1 MNDPDGRGMLR
12 RKAVTRA
19 LRSRPG
25 QAGWQRLALR
35 FARAGHGFWLDDCI
49 DRASLLAYTTLLG
62 IVPFAVVVFSLWN
75 LVGFDDSLRIQLN
88 ELVLRSFMPSVG
100 ETVLRQIDR
109 LAARG
114 TQLGYFGVAGLAVTA
129 ILLIQAIE
137 RHLNAIWGVS
147 PGSRWRRILR
157 YLLILV
163 FGPLGLAAS
172 LVLLGP
178 IGAMLQWFGHLPKAL
193 TGLTALVAFSVEA
206 GLLSLV
212 YLSLPAARVTLRDA
226 FLGGFAAALLLSSG
240 KLLLGLYL
248 RFSTFESLYGAL
260 AAFPIFLLWLFLAWC
275 GVLFGA
281 ELAAAREGRA
291 PAA

>member
-1 MNDPDGRGMLR
+1 VSDAGDRGMLR
-12 RKAVTRA
+12 RKAVARA

-25 QAGWQRLALR
+25 QASWQRLALR

-62 IVPFAVVVFSLWN
+62 VVPFAVVVFSLWN
-75 LVGFDDSLRIQLN
+75 LVGFDDSLRNQLN
-88 ELVLRSFMPSVG
+88 ELVLSNFMPSVG
-100 ETVLRQIDR
+100 ETVLGQIDR

-114 TQLGYFGVAGLAVTA
+114 VQLGYFGVAGLAVTA

-137 RHLNAIWGVS
+137 RHLNAIWGVK
-147 PGSRWRRILR
+147 PKCRWCRVLR

-178 IGAMLQWFGHLPKAL
+178 IGQVLRWFGPLPEAL
-193 TGLTALVAFSVEA
+193 TGLTALIAFVVEA
-206 GLLSLV
+206 VLLSLV

-226 FLGGFAAALLLSSG
+226 LLGGFAAALLLSSG
-240 KLLLGLYL
+240 KLLLSLYI

-275 GVLFGA
+275 GVLYGA

-291 PAA
+291 SAS

>member
-1 MNDPDGRGMLR
+1 MTARDGRGMLR
-12 RKAVTRA
+12 RKALARA
-19 LRSRPG
+19 LRAHPG
-25 QAGWQRLALR
+25 QAGWQRIALR
-35 FARAGHGFWLDDCI
+35 IARAGHGFWLDDCI

-62 IVPFAVVVFSLWN
+62 IVPLAVVAFSLFN
-75 LVGFDDSLRIQLN
+75 LVGFDDSLRGQLN

-100 ETVLRQIDR
+100 KTVLDHIDR

-114 TQLGYFGVAGLAVTA
+114 AQLGYFGVAGLAVTA

-137 RHLNAIWGVS
+137 RHLNAIWGVK
-147 PGSRWRRILR
+147 PRCRWCRVLR

-178 IGAMLQWFGHLPKAL
+178 IGRVLHWFGPIPEAL
-193 TGLTALVAFSVEA
+193 TGLTALVAFAVEA
-206 GLLSLV
+206 SLLSLV
-212 YLSLPAARVTLRDA
+212 YLSLPATRVALRDA
-226 FLGGFAAALLLSSG
+226 LLGGLAAALLLSSG
-240 KLLLGLYL
+240 KVFLGLYL

-275 GVLFGA
+275 AVLFGA
-281 ELAAAREGRA
+281 ELAAAREDGKSA
-291 PAA
+291 P